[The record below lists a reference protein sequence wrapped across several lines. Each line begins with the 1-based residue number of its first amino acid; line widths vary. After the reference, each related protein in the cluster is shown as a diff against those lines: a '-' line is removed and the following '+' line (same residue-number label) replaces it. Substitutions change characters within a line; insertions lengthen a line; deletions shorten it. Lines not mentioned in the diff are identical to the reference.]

1 MVSRDESLAGEATFK
16 KWPLQTS
23 SDNSSVSDQLLQML
37 TKDHKPSL
45 NLDCKGCEPDS
56 MSCTCSLTSISFEN
70 KFAIF
75 VLLQIDHLSMTKWCP
90 LEEIE
95 TDLFFCDAERKHKIS
110 YICDGLV
117 LTKEDENSSTKWGSG
132 KLENTD
138 NKDKTNAIWKQICVT
153 SEDIG
158 ERYKGGWRRTTRRGA
173 R

>member
-1 MVSRDESLAGEATFK
+1 MN
-16 KWPLQTS
+16 W
-23 SDNSSVSDQLLQML
+23 
-37 TKDHKPSL
+37 
-45 NLDCKGCEPDS
+45 
-56 MSCTCSLTSISFEN
+56 ISFEN

-75 VLLQIDHLSMTKWCP
+75 VLLEIGHLSMTKWCP

-110 YICDGLV
+110 ASYICDGLV
-117 LTKEDENSSTKWGSG
+117 LTKEDENSSTKWGLG